1 MYRPAGTKV
10 EFKLWLAYFI
20 ASLLTAFSPG
30 QAVMLAVST
39 TLQHG
44 GKRAMLG
51 SFGNAA
57 GILVVAGL
65 ALSGVAA
72 VVHAFPAALDVM
84 RATGGLYLVY
94 LGVRQWRTPA
104 AALPDTTDTALFT
117 QGMLVALT
125 NPKGV
130 LFFAALFPRFV
141 RTEQSLCEQ
150 FLILTGTFIACAI
163 MAHATFVLIAHHA
176 RGWLAESRRLAAM
189 RKVSS
194 LAFVLLGLAM
204 LCA

>member
-1 MYRPAGTKV
+1 MVETEV

-57 GILVVAGL
+57 GILVVAGA
-65 ALSGVAA
+65 ALTGVAA
-72 VVHAFPAALDVM
+72 VIHAVPAALDVM
-84 RATGGLYLVY
+84 RAAGGLYLVY

-104 AALPDTTDTALFT
+104 ATLPDTTGTALFT

-125 NPKGV
+125 NPKGL

-141 RTEQSLCEQ
+141 RAERPLWEQ
-150 FLILTGTFIACAI
+150 FIILTGTFIACAI
-163 MAHATFVLIAHHA
+163 TAHATFVLIAHHA
-176 RGWLAESRRLAAM
+176 RGWLAEPRRLAAM
-189 RKVSS
+189 RKVSG

-204 LCA
+204 LGA